1 MKRKSLIHR
10 LWEQRQMQLMVIPGM
25 IFILVFFYLP
35 MYGLVIS
42 FQDYRIGDPMLKL
55 DAKWVAL
62 KHFRTFVESPEFFSI
77 IRNTLA
83 ISGLRLLITFPAP
96 IVLAVMIN
104 EVRSVRFKKVFQSVS
119 YLPYFVSWV
128 IVGGL
133 VASLLSYNGTIND
146 LLVGMGV
153 LDKPIMFMGERGM
166 FWYILIG
173 SDLWK
178 NVGWNTIVFLAAMA
192 AIDPCLYEA
201 ANIDGA
207 NRWQRIRY
215 ITLPS
220 IASTTVIVFLMT
232 VGSLLNYGF
241 DPIMQLT
248 NNMNN
253 KQLLEVAETVDTH
266 VLRMGIQLGDYSY
279 ATAVGLFRSIISVI
293 LLATSNYIC
302 KKKTGSGL
310 W

>member
-1 MKRKSLIHR
+1 
-10 LWEQRQMQLMVIPGM
+10 
-25 IFILVFFYLP
+25 
-35 MYGLVIS
+35 
-42 FQDYRIGDPMLKL
+42 MLKP
-55 DAKWVAL
+55 DAEWVWF
-62 KHFRTFVESPEFFSI
+62 KHFETFIHSPEFFSI
-77 IRNTLA
+77 MRNTLA
-83 ISGLRLLITFPAP
+83 INGLRLLITFPAP
-96 IVLAVMIN
+96 IILAVMIN
-104 EVRSVRFKKVFQSVS
+104 EVRSVRFKKTFQSVS

-133 VASLLSYNGTIND
+133 VSSLLSYNGAINN
-146 LLVGMGV
+146 LLVGMGI
-153 LDKPIMFMGERGM
+153 LDKPIMFMGEKGM
-166 FWYILIG
+166 FWYIFIG

-192 AIDPCLYEA
+192 SIDPRLYEA

-232 VGSLLNYGF
+232 IGSLLTYGF

-253 KQLLEVAETVDTH
+253 KQLLEVAEIIDTH
-266 VLRMGIQLGDYSY
+266 VLRMGIQLGNYSY
-279 ATAVGLFRSIISVI
+279 ATAVGLFRSVISVI

-302 KKKTGSGL
+302 KKKTGAGL